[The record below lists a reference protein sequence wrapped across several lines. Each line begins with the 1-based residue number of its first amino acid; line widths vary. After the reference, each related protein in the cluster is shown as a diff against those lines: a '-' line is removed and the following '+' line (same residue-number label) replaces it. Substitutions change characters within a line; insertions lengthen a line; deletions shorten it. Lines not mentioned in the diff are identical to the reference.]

1 MSMNIRLHDD
11 RSPTRLALLVGSNPL
26 PNYLAAAVLEPRET
40 VILLHSPETQEPR
53 DRLSAALKERWPSL
67 ELVSECI
74 EDATDRRKVHDVC
87 SRIEV
92 DHLHYS
98 GGTKTM
104 AAHARHD
111 LPVSDKQASY
121 LDERKG
127 LLRFDDGYDIPL
139 DDRDVGLSLSILL
152 RLHGIERRAGKS
164 GTEEAPTE
172 HDVNEVARSVRADP
186 KIANSLYETFRHC
199 GDIIPV
205 AEAKADPWNPEQHG
219 LALSVGRLPEANWS
233 RARYE
238 SWARFLTGEWLE
250 RWTAAMI
257 RSCLGGAISAPEVG
271 VKCRRAPSRPEF
283 EIDVALVR
291 GHRLYVVSCTTD
303 TRKDLCKS
311 KIFEVAMRARQ
322 MGGDLARS
330 ALVCLSEAGDALRAD
345 MTSVWDAPNVPR
357 VFGIAELRE
366 WAGDSG
372 APNTSSL
379 KEWLDT

>member
-1 MSMNIRLHDD
+1 MSTNTRLPDD

-26 PNYLAAAVLEPRET
+26 PNYLAVVVLEPREA

-87 SRIEV
+87 SRLDV

-111 LPVSDKQASY
+111 LPVDDKQASY

-127 LLRFDDGYDIPL
+127 LLRFDDGYDVPL
-139 DDRDVGLSLSILL
+139 GDRDVGLSLDILL
-152 RLHGIERRAGKS
+152 RLHGIERRASKS
-164 GTEEAPTE
+164 GTEGAPTE
-172 HDVNEVARSVRADP
+172 RDVNEIARSARTDP
-186 KIANSLYETFRHC
+186 KIAKSLYETFRHC
-199 GDIIPV
+199 GDIIPIS
-205 AEAKADPWNPEQHG
+205 EAKADPWNPEEHE
-219 LALSVGRLPEANWS
+219 LALSVGRVPEANWS

-238 SWARFLTGEWLE
+238 SWARFLTGDWLE

-257 RSCLGGAISAPEVG
+257 RSCLGGEASAPDVG
-271 VKCRRAPSRPEF
+271 VKCKQSLSRPEF

-291 GHRLYVVSCTTD
+291 CHRLYVVSCTTD
-303 TRKDLCKS
+303 TRRDLCKS
-311 KIFEVAMRARQ
+311 KLFEVAMRARQ

-345 MTSVWDAPNVPR
+345 MTSLWEAPNVPR
-357 VFGIAELRE
+357 VFGLADLRE